1 MSAIMIMNLHQKF
14 LSQLPDAWDRVPIE
28 RLGFIYAG
36 GTPSRNEPAFWN
48 GTIAWLTPAELTT
61 LKSKW
66 LKETKESITERG
78 LARSAAKLLPEGSLL
93 ITTRATIGS
102 IVIAAIP
109 VCTNQGFKNIVP
121 NDLTD
126 SEYYYY
132 LFQEIE
138 PEFYRLASGSTF
150 LEISRRD
157 FASIIVPRPEPDEQR
172 RIAEMLDAVDA
183 AVQRTDTLIN
193 KLKWMKMGQLHDLL
207 TRGLDGDGKLRD
219 SVRHP
224 EQFKD
229 SPLGLIPRDWELTTL
244 KAAVLGG
251 GGNIQT
257 GPFGSQL
264 HAYEY
269 ALEGTP
275 VVMPQDI
282 QQGLISE
289 EHIAR
294 VPAGKATAMSR
305 HQFKLNDVVFARRGD
320 LERCAAIAEREVGWL
335 CGTGC
340 LLVRPPKN
348 ELNGKWLAA
357 TYRHDRS
364 QRQILAR
371 AVGSTMVNLSAGLLG
386 TLLIAKPEFEEQT
399 AIVERLDIQ
408 DQRIHAE
415 ETNRNKLIQ
424 IKKGLMHDLLTGRV
438 RVPAAK
444 SEVVAV

>member
-1 MSAIMIMNLHQKF
+1 MRKSEATEEAKWEVKSLGRLCDLLNGLAFKPEDWIEFGLPIIRIQNLNGGAEFNFCDGTK
-14 LSQLPDAWDRVPIE
+14 VPEAYI
-28 RLGFIYAG
+28 ITP
-36 GTPSRNEPAFWN
+36 GTLLFSWSGNRGTSFGPYIWN
-48 GTIAWLTPAELTT
+48 GPKGALNQHIFKVTEKPNINRRWLFYALDEVRQKAERAAHGGSGLVHVRRGDLLLYTINTP
-61 LKSKW
+61 
-66 LKETKESITERG
+66 
-78 LARSAAKLLPEGSLL
+78 
-93 ITTRATIGS
+93 
-102 IVIAAIP
+102 
-109 VCTNQGFKNIVP
+109 
-121 NDLTD
+121 
-126 SEYYYY
+126 
-132 LFQEIE
+132 
-138 PEFYRLASGSTF
+138 
-150 LEISRRD
+150 LE
-157 FASIIVPRPEPDEQR
+157 DEQR
-172 RIAEMLDAVDA
+172 HIAEVLDTIEA
-183 AVQRTDTLIN
+183 AIQRADTLIN
-193 KLKWMKMGQLHDLL
+193 KLKWMKLGLLHDLL
-207 TRGLDGDGKLRD
+207 TCGLDGDGELRD
-219 SVRHP
+219 SVRYP

-229 SPLGLIPRDWELTTL
+229 SPLGLIPKNWELTTL

-294 VPAGKATAMSR
+294 VPAVKATAMSR

-386 TLLIAKPEFEEQT
+386 TLLIAKPKFEEQT
-399 AIVERLDIQ
+399 AIVEKLDIQ

-415 ETNRNKLIQ
+415 ETNRDKLIQ

-438 RVPAAK
+438 RVPSAK